1 MFESPLYGK
10 RRSLVEVAF
19 LSLWLAGQPVLAD
32 PVTESSETDSSNPSI
47 PVQLSSEDIDTAVA
61 LRCPGEA
68 YRVLVL
74 GDGRAFLQINPEH
87 PDQLQELAISDA
99 LNPTKTTIDCGE
111 ASFEIRTSPPFS
123 NKLVEQHF
131 ELEKG
136 EARFASKR
144 EYDPTEQLLEEAT
157 QLVFSGNRDAL
168 NALDF
173 SGIEFAYQYVN
184 AERIHR
190 LMNQSMKRCDRQPCK
205 PLIENTFLLITRLST
220 AISGTER
227 DPSLPAQW
235 ILALDDLA
243 VPVADSAPLLLRYTE
258 ILKRMNQ
265 REDAIAI
272 VEELVRRDTESP
284 DMRLFYGDLLW
295 ESGQKEEARVQYR
308 AFAELIARDGK
319 TPPTRIARLL
329 AD

>member
-1 MFESPLYGK
+1 MFKSSLHRK
-10 RRSLVEVAF
+10 RLLMVAVAF

-32 PVTESSETDSSNPSI
+32 PGTESSDTVSSNPSI
-47 PVQLSSEDIDTAVA
+47 FVQLSSKDVDTAVA

-68 YRVLVL
+68 YGVLVL
-74 GDGRAFLQINPEH
+74 DDGRAFLQINPEH
-87 PDQLQELAISDA
+87 PDRLQELALSEA
-99 LNPTKTTIDCGE
+99 LNPSKTTIDCGKGY
-111 ASFEIRTSPPFS
+111 FEIRTGTPFS
-123 NKLVEQHF
+123 NKTVEQFF

-136 EARFASKR
+136 KARFVSKR
-144 EYDPTEQLLEEAT
+144 EYDPTEQLLDEAT
-157 QLVFSGNRDAL
+157 QLVFSGNRNAL

-227 DPSLPAQW
+227 DPSQPAQW

-243 VPVADSAPLLLRYTE
+243 VPVTDSAPLLLRYAG

-265 REDAIAI
+265 REDAVVI
-272 VEELVRRDTESP
+272 VQELVRRDTESP

-295 ESGQKEEARVQYR
+295 ESGQKEEARIQYR

-319 TPPTRIARLL
+319 TPPERIARLL